1 MSSRVNGVSP
11 RDNPRRHLPHQ
22 SAWSRAWFALWVSLG
37 LVFPVP
43 VQALAQED
51 GVCDRTEEIRDAI
64 VAAVTG
70 VTDCAEIT
78 ETQLGQITTLTLF
91 GLNITALAADD
102 LVGLSGLV
110 TLNLAYNRL
119 TALPE
124 MVFDP
129 LTSLDTLWLNNNQ
142 LQTLPADVFAGL
154 TGLDDLRLASNPGFP
169 FGPVAEAG
177 PTFFV
182 STDRE
187 VTLQGSGGSDPWGR
201 SVTYAWTQSDSSGV
215 VVPLDGPTTAT
226 PGLTA
231 PAVEQETVFRFGL
244 TVTAVNPGGVA
255 PPGTTTAGD
264 SATDWTLVRVQAAVP
279 VSVYFH
285 EAKYV
290 ATEGGTAATV
300 EIRLDKIPRRSVS
313 IPLKAIPAGGA
324 DAADYSIPPSVTF
337 GYVDRVKYVTVTATD
352 DGVDDDGE
360 SLTLGFGDP
369 FPVAVARGSPSS
381 VTVELADNDDP
392 VGVGISGLSV
402 TSDPGTDSVYVSGDA
417 LEVTATFSDIVTVS
431 GRPQLA
437 LSVGTSIT
445 ALLGRAE
452 RNAGYVRGSGTTKL
466 VFAYGVVAGDNDPD
480 GVSVAAGSLDLNGG
494 SVQDGESADAVL
506 AHDSLAVQPGHRVDA
521 LAPTLAEAFVDGSEL
536 TLRYSEPL
544 DETSVPPPTAFSV
557 SVEGASRT
565 VSDVGVSGKFVNVT
579 LATAVQPGEEASVG
593 YSLPPT
599 GSIRDKVGLAATAFS
614 NQSVTNYTLPTV
626 SIAAVD
632 PNVYEGADV
641 DFELTRNGPNDRSL
655 RATVRVQDS
664 GDVLLGT
671 SGYKNV
677 KFAAGDSTAWL
688 TLKTHDDHGYEA
700 HATVSATAI
709 GGAYHVSETAGTAS
723 VTVSD
728 NDVPE
733 TDVTL
738 SGPDSVAEEVD
749 TFVVQVSARTVSDEE
764 PHGSLSVRLRSSDGT
779 AKAGSDFTSVRET
792 VRFLPADFTRI
803 EEGGEGRYVATASQA
818 VTILDDSLQEDD
830 ETFALELTRSYVIG
844 DNVNL
849 PLEPLV
855 VTIVDTDTLP
865 GPGAVTGLSVT
876 EGDAQLALS
885 WSAVSGAT
893 GYKVQW
899 KSGTETFA
907 DAAADA
913 RQHVISSGTTTAR
926 TITGLANGTPYTVRV
941 IATNSAGD
949 GPPSDEKTG
958 TPTAP
963 PPRPGAVTGLSV
975 TEGDAQL
982 ALSWSAVSGATGYK
996 VQWKSG
1002 TETFADAAA
1011 DARQHV
1017 ISSGTTTA
1025 RTITG
1030 LANGT
1035 PYTVRVIA
1043 TNSAGDGPPSD
1054 EKTGTP
1060 TAPPPRPG
1068 AVTGLSVTEGDAQLA
1083 LSWSAVSGAT
1093 GYKVQWKS
1101 GTETFAD
1108 AAADARQHVISSG
1121 TTTARTITG
1130 LANGTPYT
1138 VRVIATNSAGDG
1150 PPSDEKTGTPT
1161 APPPRPGAVTGLSVT
1176 EGDAQLALSWSAVS
1190 GATGYK
1196 VQWKSGTETFAD
1208 AAADARQHVISSGTT
1223 TARTITGLANG
1234 TPYTVRVIAT
1244 NSVGDGPPSDE
1255 KTGTPTA
1262 PPPRPGAV
1270 TGLSVTEGDAQLA
1283 LSWSAV
1289 GGATGYKVQ
1298 WKSGTETF
1306 ADAAAD
1312 ARQHVISSG
1321 TTTARTITGL
1331 ANGTPYTVRVIATNS
1346 VGDGPPSDEKT
1357 GTPTA
1362 PPPRPGA
1369 VTGLSVTEGDAQL
1382 ALSWSAVSGAT
1393 GYKVQWKSGTET
1405 FADAAADARQHVIS
1419 SGTTTARTITGL
1431 ANGTPYTVRVIA
1443 TNSAG
1448 DGPPS
1453 DEKTGTPTAPPPR
1466 PGAVTGLSVTEGDA
1480 QLALSWSAVSG
1491 ATGYKVQ
1498 WKSGTETFAD
1508 AAADARQHVIS
1519 SGTTTARTITG
1530 LANGT
1535 PYTVRVIATNSAG
1548 DGPPSDEKTGT
1559 PTAPPPRPGAVT
1571 GLSVTEGDAQLALS
1585 WSAVGGATGYKVQWK
1600 SGTETF
1606 ADAAADAR
1614 QHVISSGTTTART
1627 ITGLA
1632 NGTPYTVRVIA
1643 TNSAGDGPPSD
1654 EKTGTPT
1661 APPPRP
1667 GAVTGLSV
1675 TEGDAQLA
1683 LSWSAVSGATGYKVQ
1698 WKSGTETFADAAA
1711 DARQHVIS
1719 SGTTTARTITGLAN
1733 GTPYTVR
1740 VIATNSAGDGPPSDE
1755 KTGTPT
1761 APPPRPGAV
1770 TGLSV
1775 TEGDAQLALSWSA
1788 VSGATGY
1795 KVQWKSGTETFADAA
1810 ADARQHVISS
1820 GTTTARTI
1828 TGLANGTPYT
1838 VRVIATNSVGD
1849 GPPSDEKTG
1858 TPTAPPPRPGAVTGL
1873 SVTEGDA
1880 QLALSWSAVSGATG
1894 YKVQW
1899 KSGTETFADAAADA
1913 RQHVISSGTT
1923 TARTITG
1930 LANGTPYTVRVIA
1943 TNSVGDGPPSDE
1955 KTGTPTA
1962 PPPRPGAVTGL
1973 SVTEGDAQLALSWS
1987 AVSGATGYKVQ
1998 WKSGTETFADA
2009 AADARQH
2016 VISSGTTTARTI
2028 TGLANGTP
2036 YTVRVIA
2043 TNSAGDGPPSDEKT
2057 GTPTAPPPRPG
2068 AVTGLSV
2075 TEGDAQL
2082 ALSWS
2087 AVSGATGYKVQW
2099 KSGTETFADAAADAR
2114 QHVISSGTTTA
2125 RTITGLA
2132 NGTPYTVRV
2141 IATNGRRPPFGREDR
2156 HADGA
2161 AAPAGSTG
2169 LSDLERD
2176 DDRPHHHRSG
2186 QRNAV
2191 HGAGDRDQLGGRR
2204 PPFGREDRHADG
2216 AAAPAGSGDRT
2227 VGDGGRCS
2235 VGPVLERGERGHGL
2249 QGAVEVGYGDL
2260 RGRRGGRAPACDL
2273 ERDDDRP
2280 HHHRSGQRNAYT
2292 VRVIATNSVGDGPPS
2307 DEKTGTPTAPPPR
2320 PGAVTGLSVTE
2331 GDAQLALSWSAVS
2344 GATGYKVQWKSG
2356 TETFA
2361 DAAADARQHV
2371 ISSGTTTA
2379 RTITGLANGTPYTV
2393 RVIATNSVGDGPPS
2407 DEKTGTPTAPVATP
2421 GLRVTTLA
2429 MSLREGDSKT
2439 YGVALG
2445 SAPAASVTVTVG
2457 GWPGTDVEVEP
2468 SSLVFTT
2475 SNWGASQ
2482 TVTVTAKQDDHYE
2495 STHEVTLT
2503 HNSGAGVAGPSLK
2516 VTVIDDDGPLPS
2528 VSLRALSDSVK
2539 EGEVIGFELTRTP
2552 PLGGALRG
2560 GIFVFD
2566 LETGSY
2572 SDAMVAFYFQPGDAT
2587 DRISYRVKID
2597 TLVTTDRTVK
2607 AMINPTFDGYE
2618 PGSPREATVSV
2629 IDQTVN
2635 QASGD
2640 TAPETGVAFSG
2651 APLAATEGEDITVV
2665 VRLSEPAEANV
2676 TIPLVVSGLGGAND
2690 EDWDV
2695 PSEVVIKGGDS
2706 LGAVL
2711 ISAVDDAE
2719 EDPGESLELSF
2730 GTLPLGFAAADPRK
2744 VVVDIED
2751 NDQFRMGAEET
2762 RGWLARFGR
2771 AASGE
2776 AVEAVRERM
2785 GAGLRPSE
2793 ESRVRVGG
2801 DDLSAWRAAMF
2812 PVGGR
2817 AGVAP
2822 APASGSEV
2830 TSSRAGSQA
2839 RVFFGRLFSGT
2850 SFTRT
2855 GAFGQDASRRWSVWG
2870 RGGVSS
2876 FDGRDGALSLSGDLT
2891 TVTLGA
2897 DYGSGRALGG
2907 VVLSR
2912 STADGSLAGG
2922 DGPGG
2927 QVETTL
2933 MAAYPWLRY
2942 ALTDRV
2948 SVWGMGGYG
2957 AGSMP
2962 GSPGDAGA
2970 GMDVEMRMGALGAAG
2985 QLVSTRALALA
2996 LSSDAL
3002 FTRTSAAGATM
3013 PGDAGADVSRV
3024 RLMLEGSSSIE
3035 VAGGTLRPTFE
3046 VGFRQD
3052 GGDAETGAGLEAG
3065 GGFGYSLPS
3074 LGLAVE
3080 GRVRGLIAHE
3090 NDGYDEWGASGLVRI
3105 APDPSG
3111 RGLNLN
3117 LSPSW
3122 GSAGPGGARALWS
3135 RRNMAGIATRPG
3147 GASGVGSGSVV
3158 LDLGYGLAVSRQT
3171 IVTPYGGTMDGARR
3185 LGLRVRTGPSLQIKL
3200 ENVEGNGH
3208 GGLLLNAAYR
3218 SGSFLRLAFEA
3229 RRNTA
3234 GEMSLGLTGQ
3244 VGER

>member
-43 VQALAQED
+43 VQALAHED

-91 GLNITALAADD
+91 GLNIRALAADD

-593 YSLPPT
+593 YSLPRT

-614 NQSVTNYTLPTV
+614 NQSATNYTLPTV

-855 VTIVDTDTLP
+855 VTIVDTDTP
-865 GPGAVTGLSVT
+865 PRPGAVTGLSVT

-907 DAAADA
+907 DAATDA
-913 RQHVISSGTTTAR
+913 REHVISSGTTTAR

-1002 TETFADAAA
+1002 TETFADAAT
-1011 DARQHV
+1011 DAREHV

-1108 AAADARQHVISSG
+1108 AATDAREHVISSG

-1208 AAADARQHVISSGTT
+1208 AATDAR
-1223 TARTITGLANG
+1223 
-1234 TPYTVRVIAT
+1234 
-1244 NSVGDGPPSDE
+1244 E
-1255 KTGTPTA
+1255 
-1262 PPPRPGAV
+1262 
-1270 TGLSVTEGDAQLA
+1270 
-1283 LSWSAV
+1283 
-1289 GGATGYKVQ
+1289 
-1298 WKSGTETF
+1298 
-1306 ADAAAD
+1306 
-1312 ARQHVISSG
+1312 
-1321 TTTARTITGL
+1321 
-1331 ANGTPYTVRVIATNS
+1331 
-1346 VGDGPPSDEKT
+1346 
-1357 GTPTA
+1357 
-1362 PPPRPGA
+1362 
-1369 VTGLSVTEGDAQL
+1369 
-1382 ALSWSAVSGAT
+1382 
-1393 GYKVQWKSGTET
+1393 
-1405 FADAAADARQHVIS
+1405 HVIS

-1508 AAADARQHVIS
+1508 AATDAR
-1519 SGTTTARTITG
+1519 
-1530 LANGT
+1530 
-1535 PYTVRVIATNSAG
+1535 
-1548 DGPPSDEKTGT
+1548 E
-1559 PTAPPPRPGAVT
+1559 
-1571 GLSVTEGDAQLALS
+1571 
-1585 WSAVGGATGYKVQWK
+1585 
-1600 SGTETF
+1600 
-1606 ADAAADAR
+1606 
-1614 QHVISSGTTTART
+1614 HVISSGTTTART

-1698 WKSGTETFADAAA
+1698 WKSGTETFADAAT
-1711 DARQHVIS
+1711 DAREHVIS

-1810 ADARQHVISS
+1810 TDAR
-1820 GTTTARTI
+1820 
-1828 TGLANGTPYT
+1828 
-1838 VRVIATNSVGD
+1838 
-1849 GPPSDEKTG
+1849 E
-1858 TPTAPPPRPGAVTGL
+1858 
-1873 SVTEGDA
+1873 
-1880 QLALSWSAVSGATG
+1880 
-1894 YKVQW
+1894 
-1899 KSGTETFADAAADA
+1899 
-1913 RQHVISSGTT
+1913 
-1923 TARTITG
+1923 
-1930 LANGTPYTVRVIA
+1930 
-1943 TNSVGDGPPSDE
+1943 
-1955 KTGTPTA
+1955 
-1962 PPPRPGAVTGL
+1962 
-1973 SVTEGDAQLALSWS
+1973 
-1987 AVSGATGYKVQ
+1987 
-1998 WKSGTETFADA
+1998 
-2009 AADARQH
+2009 H

-2099 KSGTETFADAAADAR
+2099 KSGTETFADAATDAR
-2114 QHVISSGTTTA
+2114 EHVISSGTTTA

-2141 IATNGRRPPFGREDR
+2141 IATNS
-2156 HADGA
+2156 A
-2161 AAPAGSTG
+2161 
-2169 LSDLERD
+2169 
-2176 DDRPHHHRSG
+2176 
-2186 QRNAV
+2186 
-2191 HGAGDRDQLGGRR
+2191 
-2204 PPFGREDRHADG
+2204 
-2216 AAAPAGSGDRT
+2216 
-2227 VGDGGRCS
+2227 
-2235 VGPVLERGERGHGL
+2235 
-2249 QGAVEVGYGDL
+2249 
-2260 RGRRGGRAPACDL
+2260 
-2273 ERDDDRP
+2273 
-2280 HHHRSGQRNAYT
+2280 
-2292 VRVIATNSVGDGPPS
+2292 GDGPPS

-2361 DAAADARQHV
+2361 DAATDAREHV

-2393 RVIATNSVGDGPPS
+2393 RVIATNSAGDGPPS
-2407 DEKTGTPTAPVATP
+2407 DEKTGTPTAPPPRPGAVTGLSVTEGDAQLALSWSAVSGATGYKVQWKSGTETFADAATDAREHVISSGTTTARTITGLANGTPYTVRVIATNSAGDGPPSDEKTGTPVATP

-2429 MSLREGDSKT
+2429 MSLREGDSNT

-2552 PLGGALRG
+2552 PVGGALRG

-2719 EDPGESLELSF
+2719 EDPGGSLELSF

-2751 NDQFRMGAEET
+2751 NDQFRMGTEET

-2801 DDLSAWRAAMF
+2801 HDLSAWRAAMF

-3024 RLMLEGSSSIE
+3024 RLMLEGSSLIE

-3052 GGDAETGAGLEAG
+3052 GGDAETGAGLEVG

-3218 SGSFLRLAFEA
+3218 SGSFLRFAFEA

>member
-1 MSSRVNGVSP
+1 M
-11 RDNPRRHLPHQ
+11 
-22 SAWSRAWFALWVSLG
+22 
-37 LVFPVP
+37 
-43 VQALAQED
+43 
-51 GVCDRTEEIRDAI
+51 
-64 VAAVTG
+64 
-70 VTDCAEIT
+70 
-78 ETQLGQITTLTLF
+78 
-91 GLNITALAADD
+91 
-102 LVGLSGLV
+102 
-110 TLNLAYNRL
+110 
-119 TALPE
+119 
-124 MVFDP
+124 
-129 LTSLDTLWLNNNQ
+129 
-142 LQTLPADVFAGL
+142 
-154 TGLDDLRLASNPGFP
+154 
-169 FGPVAEAG
+169 
-177 PTFFV
+177 
-182 STDRE
+182 
-187 VTLQGSGGSDPWGR
+187 
-201 SVTYAWTQSDSSGV
+201 
-215 VVPLDGPTTAT
+215 
-226 PGLTA
+226 
-231 PAVEQETVFRFGL
+231 
-244 TVTAVNPGGVA
+244 
-255 PPGTTTAGD
+255 
-264 SATDWTLVRVQAAVP
+264 
-279 VSVYFH
+279 
-285 EAKYV
+285 
-290 ATEGGTAATV
+290 
-300 EIRLDKIPRRSVS
+300 
-313 IPLKAIPAGGA
+313 
-324 DAADYSIPPSVTF
+324 
-337 GYVDRVKYVTVTATD
+337 
-352 DGVDDDGE
+352 
-360 SLTLGFGDP
+360 
-369 FPVAVARGSPSS
+369 
-381 VTVELADNDDP
+381 
-392 VGVGISGLSV
+392 
-402 TSDPGTDSVYVSGDA
+402 
-417 LEVTATFSDIVTVS
+417 
-431 GRPQLA
+431 
-437 LSVGTSIT
+437 
-445 ALLGRAE
+445 
-452 RNAGYVRGSGTTKL
+452 
-466 VFAYGVVAGDNDPD
+466 
-480 GVSVAAGSLDLNGG
+480 
-494 SVQDGESADAVL
+494 
-506 AHDSLAVQPGHRVDA
+506 
-521 LAPTLAEAFVDGSEL
+521 
-536 TLRYSEPL
+536 
-544 DETSVPPPTAFSV
+544 
-557 SVEGASRT
+557 
-565 VSDVGVSGKFVNVT
+565 
-579 LATAVQPGEEASVG
+579 
-593 YSLPPT
+593 
-599 GSIRDKVGLAATAFS
+599 
-614 NQSVTNYTLPTV
+614 
-626 SIAAVD
+626 
-632 PNVYEGADV
+632 
-641 DFELTRNGPNDRSL
+641 
-655 RATVRVQDS
+655 
-664 GDVLLGT
+664 
-671 SGYKNV
+671 
-677 KFAAGDSTAWL
+677 
-688 TLKTHDDHGYEA
+688 
-700 HATVSATAI
+700 
-709 GGAYHVSETAGTAS
+709 
-723 VTVSD
+723 
-728 NDVPE
+728 
-733 TDVTL
+733 
-738 SGPDSVAEEVD
+738 
-749 TFVVQVSARTVSDEE
+749 
-764 PHGSLSVRLRSSDGT
+764 
-779 AKAGSDFTSVRET
+779 
-792 VRFLPADFTRI
+792 
-803 EEGGEGRYVATASQA
+803 
-818 VTILDDSLQEDD
+818 
-830 ETFALELTRSYVIG
+830 
-844 DNVNL
+844 
-849 PLEPLV
+849 
-855 VTIVDTDTLP
+855 DTDTLP

-876 EGDAQLALS
+876 EGDAQLAL
-885 WSAVSGAT
+885 
-893 GYKVQW
+893 
-899 KSGTETFA
+899 
-907 DAAADA
+907 A
-913 RQHVISSGTTTAR
+913 RVLERGERGH
-926 TITGLANGTPYTVRV
+926 GLQ
-941 IATNSAGD
+941 
-949 GPPSDEKTG
+949 
-958 TPTAP
+958 
-963 PPRPGAVTGLSV
+963 GAVEVGY
-975 TEGDAQL
+975 GDLRGRRGGRAPACDL
-982 ALSWSAVSGATGYK
+982 
-996 VQWKSG
+996 
-1002 TETFADAAA
+1002 ERD
-1011 DARQHV
+1011 DR
-1017 ISSGTTTA
+1017 SSRPKGG
-1025 RTITG
+1025 R
-1030 LANGT
+1030 
-1035 PYTVRVIA
+1035 R
-1043 TNSAGDGPPSD
+1043 PP
-1054 EKTGTP
+1054 
-1060 TAPPPRPG
+1060 
-1068 AVTGLSVTEGDAQLA
+1068 
-1083 LSWSAVSGAT
+1083 
-1093 GYKVQWKS
+1093 
-1101 GTETFAD
+1101 
-1108 AAADARQHVISSG
+1108 
-1121 TTTARTITG
+1121 
-1130 LANGTPYT
+1130 
-1138 VRVIATNSAGDG
+1138 
-1150 PPSDEKTGTPT
+1150 
-1161 APPPRPGAVTGLSVT
+1161 
-1176 EGDAQLALSWSAVS
+1176 
-1190 GATGYK
+1190 
-1196 VQWKSGTETFAD
+1196 
-1208 AAADARQHVISSGTT
+1208 
-1223 TARTITGLANG
+1223 
-1234 TPYTVRVIAT
+1234 
-1244 NSVGDGPPSDE
+1244 
-1255 KTGTPTA
+1255 
-1262 PPPRPGAV
+1262 
-1270 TGLSVTEGDAQLA
+1270 
-1283 LSWSAV
+1283 
-1289 GGATGYKVQ
+1289 
-1298 WKSGTETF
+1298 
-1306 ADAAAD
+1306 
-1312 ARQHVISSG
+1312 
-1321 TTTARTITGL
+1321 TARTITGL

-1431 ANGTPYTVRVIA
+1431 ANGTP
-1443 TNSAG
+1443 
-1448 DGPPS
+1448 
-1453 DEKTGTPTAPPPR
+1453 
-1466 PGAVTGLSVTEGDA
+1466 
-1480 QLALSWSAVSG
+1480 
-1491 ATGYKVQ
+1491 
-1498 WKSGTETFAD
+1498 
-1508 AAADARQHVIS
+1508 
-1519 SGTTTARTITG
+1519 
-1530 LANGT
+1530 
-1535 PYTVRVIATNSAG
+1535 
-1548 DGPPSDEKTGT
+1548 
-1559 PTAPPPRPGAVT
+1559 
-1571 GLSVTEGDAQLALS
+1571 
-1585 WSAVGGATGYKVQWK
+1585 
-1600 SGTETF
+1600 
-1606 ADAAADAR
+1606 
-1614 QHVISSGTTTART
+1614 
-1627 ITGLA
+1627 
-1632 NGTPYTVRVIA
+1632 
-1643 TNSAGDGPPSD
+1643 
-1654 EKTGTPT
+1654 
-1661 APPPRP
+1661 
-1667 GAVTGLSV
+1667 
-1675 TEGDAQLA
+1675 
-1683 LSWSAVSGATGYKVQ
+1683 
-1698 WKSGTETFADAAA
+1698 
-1711 DARQHVIS
+1711 
-1719 SGTTTARTITGLAN
+1719 
-1733 GTPYTVR
+1733 
-1740 VIATNSAGDGPPSDE
+1740 
-1755 KTGTPT
+1755 
-1761 APPPRPGAV
+1761 
-1770 TGLSV
+1770 
-1775 TEGDAQLALSWSA
+1775 
-1788 VSGATGY
+1788 
-1795 KVQWKSGTETFADAA
+1795 
-1810 ADARQHVISS
+1810 
-1820 GTTTARTI
+1820 
-1828 TGLANGTPYT
+1828 
-1838 VRVIATNSVGD
+1838 
-1849 GPPSDEKTG
+1849 
-1858 TPTAPPPRPGAVTGL
+1858 
-1873 SVTEGDA
+1873 
-1880 QLALSWSAVSGATG
+1880 
-1894 YKVQW
+1894 
-1899 KSGTETFADAAADA
+1899 
-1913 RQHVISSGTT
+1913 
-1923 TARTITG
+1923 
-1930 LANGTPYTVRVIA
+1930 
-1943 TNSVGDGPPSDE
+1943 
-1955 KTGTPTA
+1955 
-1962 PPPRPGAVTGL
+1962 
-1973 SVTEGDAQLALSWS
+1973 
-1987 AVSGATGYKVQ
+1987 
-1998 WKSGTETFADA
+1998 
-2009 AADARQH
+2009 
-2016 VISSGTTTARTI
+2016 
-2028 TGLANGTP
+2028 
-2036 YTVRVIA
+2036 
-2043 TNSAGDGPPSDEKT
+2043 
-2057 GTPTAPPPRPG
+2057 
-2068 AVTGLSV
+2068 
-2075 TEGDAQL
+2075 
-2082 ALSWS
+2082 
-2087 AVSGATGYKVQW
+2087 
-2099 KSGTETFADAAADAR
+2099 
-2114 QHVISSGTTTA
+2114 
-2125 RTITGLA
+2125 
-2132 NGTPYTVRV
+2132 
-2141 IATNGRRPPFGREDR
+2141 
-2156 HADGA
+2156 
-2161 AAPAGSTG
+2161 
-2169 LSDLERD
+2169 
-2176 DDRPHHHRSG
+2176 
-2186 QRNAV
+2186 
-2191 HGAGDRDQLGGRR
+2191 
-2204 PPFGREDRHADG
+2204 
-2216 AAAPAGSGDRT
+2216 
-2227 VGDGGRCS
+2227 
-2235 VGPVLERGERGHGL
+2235 
-2249 QGAVEVGYGDL
+2249 
-2260 RGRRGGRAPACDL
+2260 
-2273 ERDDDRP
+2273 
-2280 HHHRSGQRNAYT
+2280 YT

-3035 VAGGTLRPTFE
+3035 VAGGTLRPNFE